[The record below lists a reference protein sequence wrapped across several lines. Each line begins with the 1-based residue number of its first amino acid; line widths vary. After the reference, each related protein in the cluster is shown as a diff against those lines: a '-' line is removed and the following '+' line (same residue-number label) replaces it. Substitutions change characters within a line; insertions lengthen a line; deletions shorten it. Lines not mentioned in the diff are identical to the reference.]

1 MTVTWTDPRAAQPP
15 ADPAQ
20 PGRPHRK
27 RPARRRWADYAIRI
41 LSIAGITMPSFWL
54 GTLLLY
60 GVAALA
66 PDAQVL
72 GWVPFREDPWGN
84 LQRAA
89 LPVAALALPVLASL
103 ARVVRASMAEA
114 MRQDYIRTAR
124 AKGLPRRTVV
134 LVHALRNALLPFLTS
149 FGIMAGYLF
158 GGSVVIE
165 QVFALPGLVLATL
178 FVTLPYVAA
187 QLIPL
192 MEALPPDE
200 EEAALTLGASGWQM
214 FRWVTLPRLRWGLLQ
229 GVLLCTA
236 RAMGEFGAVAV
247 VSGHIRGL
255 TTTMP
260 LHIEMLYNEYDLP
273 AAFGMAAL
281 LALLAVVTMAA
292 KGVLEWRRD
301 RAVARGEASVLA

>member
-1 MTVTWTDPRAAQPP
+1 MHWTGGAVRADPRRSIGEPPWARTVLAALAVAVLAVMLVLPL
-15 ADPAQ
+15 AVVFTEALE
-20 PGRPHRK
+20 PGL
-27 RPARRRWADYAIRI
+27 AV
-41 LSIAGITMPSFWL
+41 F
-54 GTLLLY
+54 
-60 GVAALA
+60 VAALRD
-66 PDAQVL
+66 PDA
-72 GWVPFREDPWGN
+72 
-84 LQRAA
+84 AA
-89 LPVAALALPVLASL
+89 AVRLSLLVAAIAVPVNTVFGLAAAWCLTRHRFPGRRLL
-103 ARVVRASMAEA
+103 RALV
-114 MRQDYIRTAR
+114 
-124 AKGLPRRTVV
+124 GLPLSVSPVIAGLAYV
-134 LVHALRNALLPFLTS
+134 L
-149 FGIMAGYLF
+149 LF
-158 GGSVVIE
+158 GRQGWFGPALAAMGVQV
-165 QVFALPGLVLATL
+165 VFALPGIVLATV

-192 MEALPPDE
+192 MEALGPDE

-214 FRWVTLPRLRWGLLQ
+214 FQWVTLPRLRWGLLQ

-260 LHIEMLYNEYDLP
+260 LHIEMLYNQYDLP

-281 LALLAVVTMAA
+281 LALLAVVTMAT

>member
-1 MTVTWTDPRAAQPP
+1 
-15 ADPAQ
+15 
-20 PGRPHRK
+20 
-27 RPARRRWADYAIRI
+27 
-41 LSIAGITMPSFWL
+41 MP
-54 GTLLLY
+54 
-60 GVAALA
+60 ALA
-66 PDAQVL
+66 AMGVQV
-72 GWVPFREDPWGN
+72 
-84 LQRAA
+84 
-89 LPVAALALPVLASL
+89 
-103 ARVVRASMAEA
+103 
-114 MRQDYIRTAR
+114 
-124 AKGLPRRTVV
+124 
-134 LVHALRNALLPFLTS
+134 
-149 FGIMAGYLF
+149 
-158 GGSVVIE
+158 
-165 QVFALPGLVLATL
+165 VFALPGLVLATL

-273 AAFGMAAL
+273 AAFGMAVL

>member
-1 MTVTWTDPRAAQPP
+1 MRA
-15 ADPAQ
+15 D
-20 PGRPHRK
+20 
-27 RPARRRWADYAIRI
+27 ARQRSIGEPRWAR
-41 LSIAGITMPSFWL
+41 AGL
-54 GTLLLY
+54 
-60 GVAALA
+60 
-66 PDAQVL
+66 
-72 GWVPFREDPWGN
+72 
-84 LQRAA
+84 
-89 LPVAALALPVLASL
+89 AALALAVLAVMLVLPLAVVFTEALAPGLRVFAAALRDPDAAAAVRLSL
-103 ARVVRASMAEA
+103 LVAAIAVPVNTVFGLAAAWCLTRHRFPGRGLLRAMV
-114 MRQDYIRTAR
+114 
-124 AKGLPRRTVV
+124 GLPLSVSPVV
-134 LVHALRNALLPFLTS
+134 
-149 FGIMAGYLF
+149 AGLAYVLLF
-158 GGSVVIE
+158 GRQGWFGPALAALGVQV
-165 QVFALPGLVLATL
+165 VFALPGLVLATL